1 MNNINSLCQ
10 SRLFSGI
17 SKNDIPPMLK
27 CLSATRKEY
36 AKDEMVVR
44 EGDFVDDVGIIL
56 QGTAQSTKLNVK
68 GKQIIVSLHYPGGY
82 TAVLTAASRGR
93 RCPMS
98 VQAIEPLEVLF
109 IPIQSILSPCTKLG
123 MAQAHE
129 QLLGNL
135 FDSIAERA
143 LELHD
148 RNDCLIMP
156 TIRDKVL
163 TYLTRVL
170 REAGTET
177 FTIPFDREAMAEYL
191 DVDRS
196 ALSRELSW
204 MKRDGL
210 IDFYRNE
217 FKLLQKEGIQQK
229 TALGAVSYGTMFLS
243 TDNM

>member
-1 MNNINSLCQ
+1 MNDLDSLCQ

-17 SKNDIPPMLK
+17 SPNDIPQMLK

-36 AKDEMVVR
+36 TKDEMVVHG
-44 EGDFVDDVGIIL
+44 GDLVDDVGIIL
-56 QGTAQSTKLNVK
+56 RGSAQSTKLSIT
-68 GKQIIVSLHYPGGY
+68 GKKIIVSLHYPGGY

-109 IPIQSILSPCTKLG
+109 IPIKSILSPCTKLCKS
-123 MAQAHE
+123 HE

-163 TYLTRVL
+163 TYLTRVM
-170 REAGTET
+170 RETGTET

-196 ALSRELSW
+196 ALSRELAW

-210 IDFYRNE
+210 IDFYRNK
-217 FKLLQKEGIQQK
+217 FKLLPK
-229 TALGAVSYGTMFLS
+229 AVE
-243 TDNM
+243 

>member
-1 MNNINSLCQ
+1 MNNLDSLCQ

-17 SKNDIPPMLK
+17 SPNDITQMLK

-36 AKDEMVVR
+36 AKDELVVR
-44 EGDFVDDVGIIL
+44 EGDLVDNVGIIL
-56 QGTAQSTKLNVK
+56 QGRAQSTKLSIT

-109 IPIQSILSPCTKLG
+109 IPIKSILSCCTKLC
-123 MAQAHE
+123 MAHE

-163 TYLTRVL
+163 TYLTRIMS
-170 REAGTET
+170 ETGTET

-196 ALSRELSW
+196 ALSRELAW

-210 IDFYRNE
+210 IDFYRNK
-217 FKLLQKEGIQQK
+217 FKLLQK
-229 TALGAVSYGTMFLS
+229 AVEKDFY
-243 TDNM
+243 

>member
-1 MNNINSLCQ
+1 
-10 SRLFSGI
+10 
-17 SKNDIPPMLK
+17 
-27 CLSATRKEY
+27 
-36 AKDEMVVR
+36 
-44 EGDFVDDVGIIL
+44 
-56 QGTAQSTKLNVK
+56 
-68 GKQIIVSLHYPGGY
+68 
-82 TAVLTAASRGR
+82 
-93 RCPMS
+93 MS

-109 IPIQSILSPCTKLG
+109 IPINSILRPCTNLCKS
-123 MAQAHE
+123 HE

-163 TYLTRVL
+163 TYLTKVM
-170 REAGTET
+170 RETGTET

-196 ALSRELSW
+196 ALSRELAW

-210 IDFYRNE
+210 IDFYRNK
-217 FKLLQKEGIQQK
+217 FKLLPK
-229 TALGAVSYGTMFLS
+229 AVEKDFH
-243 TDNM
+243 

>member
-1 MNNINSLCQ
+1 MQREVAQSTLESLSQ

-17 SKNDIPPMLK
+17 APDEITQMLE
-27 CLSATRKEY
+27 CLSATQQEY

-44 EGDFVDDVGIIL
+44 EGDFVHDVGVIL
-56 QGTAQSTKLNVK
+56 QGTAQSTKLSPT

-98 VQAIEPLEVLF
+98 VKAIEPLEVLF
-109 IPIQSILSPCTKLG
+109 IPIQNILSPCTKLC
-123 MAQAHE
+123 MTHE

-163 TYLTRVL
+163 TYLTRVR

-196 ALSRELSW
+196 ALSRELAW

-210 IDFYRNE
+210 IEFCRNE
-217 FKLLQKEGIQQK
+217 FRLLREVVEKDVQ
-229 TALGAVSYGTMFLS
+229 
-243 TDNM
+243 